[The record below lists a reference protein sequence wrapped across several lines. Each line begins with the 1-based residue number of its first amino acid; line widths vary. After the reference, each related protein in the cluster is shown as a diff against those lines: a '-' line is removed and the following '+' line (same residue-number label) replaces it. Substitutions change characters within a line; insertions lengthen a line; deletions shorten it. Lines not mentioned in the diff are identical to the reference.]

1 MKDNS
6 KPSGKGMDRLIQLV
20 SKLQDVFST
29 VDAASQE
36 MQLPQ
41 IVVVGDQSAG
51 KSSLLERIVRR
62 DFLPRGTG
70 IVTRQPLVL
79 DLIRTPIGDRRRKR
93 PGAPAEGDFALFE
106 GVEKVYTDFEEVREG
121 IEELTRKT
129 CGSNKGVSDKRIHLR
144 IYSEHVVDLSLVD
157 LPGLTRVAVG
167 DQPEDIPEQIRGMIE
182 TFIAN
187 ENTIILAVTPA
198 NVDLATSEP
207 LKLAKQF
214 DPKGDRTI
222 AVLTKLDLMDKGT
235 SAEHVLL
242 GHTIPVKL
250 GIVGVVN
257 RSQQDLNNNKSLDAM
272 EDDEIAFFKKKYPHL
287 AADTGTKSKPSEK
300 GMDRLI
306 QLVSKLQDV
315 FSTVDAASQ
324 EMQLPQIVVVGDQS
338 AGKSSLLERIV
349 RRDFLPRGTGIVT
362 RQPLV
367 LDLIRTPIGDRR
379 RKRPGAPAEGDFALF
394 EGVEKIYTDFDEVR
408 EGVEELT
415 RKTCGS
421 NKGVSDKR
429 IHLRI
434 YSEHVVD
441 LSLVDLPGLTRVAVG
456 DQPED
461 IPEQIRGMIETFIA
475 NENTIILAV
484 TPANVDLAT
493 SEPLKLAKQFDPKG
507 DRTIAVLTKLDLMDK
522 GTSAEHVLLGH
533 TIPVKLG
540 IVGVVNRSQ
549 QDLNNNKSLDAM
561 EDDEIAFFK
570 KKYPHLAAVN
580 GSNYLAQRLN
590 EILIGH
596 IKRCLPALVVRIH
609 DKTAEKKRKLIEL
622 GESFSDP
629 NNAVVKTVTQFTQTF
644 NALSFDGCAVMDK
657 EDRSPAAKISSIF
670 HDDFPDEI
678 DQLNPLEGVRR
689 DDVDA
694 FLRNATVR

>member
-121 IEELTRKT
+121 I
-129 CGSNKGVSDKRIHLR
+129 
-144 IYSEHVVDLSLVD
+144 
-157 LPGLTRVAVG
+157 
-167 DQPEDIPEQIRGMIE
+167 
-182 TFIAN
+182 
-187 ENTIILAVTPA
+187 
-198 NVDLATSEP
+198 
-207 LKLAKQF
+207 
-214 DPKGDRTI
+214 
-222 AVLTKLDLMDKGT
+222 
-235 SAEHVLL
+235 
-242 GHTIPVKL
+242 
-250 GIVGVVN
+250 
-257 RSQQDLNNNKSLDAM
+257 
-272 EDDEIAFFKKKYPHL
+272 
-287 AADTGTKSKPSEK
+287 
-300 GMDRLI
+300 
-306 QLVSKLQDV
+306 
-315 FSTVDAASQ
+315 
-324 EMQLPQIVVVGDQS
+324 
-338 AGKSSLLERIV
+338 
-349 RRDFLPRGTGIVT
+349 
-362 RQPLV
+362 
-367 LDLIRTPIGDRR
+367 
-379 RKRPGAPAEGDFALF
+379 
-394 EGVEKIYTDFDEVR
+394 
-408 EGVEELT
+408 EELT

-694 FLRNATVR
+694 FLRNATGLNPHVFIPPTAFTSLLSKQILRLIEPSLNVVDEIKEELIATVRSCNVGGIYDRFPMLQTRIQVIVEDELEQQVEETKRLITNYIESEAAYISTRHPTFDQFYKKLYRKEFEKKNAVDAKEEKKHEPGPYGDVGVNAFFPSDEESDEEYDGDKRNVRLIRKLVPAYFVTVKCNIKDAIPKLIVKNMVRYLHENLMPVLMTKLLEDVEELFKEDQRTVAERNHCLKLLEALKKAEKCIREIGQVY